1 MVLKVPVGHGS
12 SKVKREA
19 LDELV
24 LRVMEALRVHTPRIT
39 LPYCVFN
46 GGTDA
51 WLDIGN
57 KRVGVE
63 ALQAFFKIPQANC
76 LHVGDQVRTTF
87 VCSFADFCRLL
98 FRSVVFVFGLCC
110 SVSIL
115 FMAVPEHRQ

>member
-1 MVLKVPVGHGS
+1 MYPGGTEMALKVPVGHGS
-12 SKVKREA
+12 IKVKREA

-24 LRVMEALRVHTPRIT
+24 LRVMDALRMHTPRIS

-76 LHVGDQVRTTF
+76 LHVGDQVMWS
-87 VCSFADFCRLL
+87 VLSLL
-98 FRSVVFVFGLCC
+98 FGGLDLIFL
-110 SVSIL
+110 SPL
-115 FMAVPEHRQ
+115 